1 MHTIKQIEKLQKKT
15 VKQIIEKLSKE
26 YPPIKTSLEYNSVFE
41 LLIAT
46 ILSAQCT
53 DKQVNITTKKLFKEY
68 NKPEDFIKI
77 NRNKLQKI
85 IKSTG
90 YYKIKT
96 DRIIKTSKKLKK
108 NFNSKVPDTMDDL
121 LKLDGVG
128 RKTANI
134 VLSVGYNKTVGI
146 AVDTHVNRVSN
157 RLGLASSFN
166 PEKIE
171 EELMK
176 IIPEK
181 NWDNISILL
190 ILHGRNICLARKPKC
205 QECILNNTC
214 PSKIKY

>member
-1 MHTIKQIEKLQKKT
+1 MQKKT

-26 YPPIKTSLEYNSVFE
+26 YTPIKTSLEYNSVFE

-108 NFNSKVPDTMDDL
+108 NFNSKVPDTMDNL
-121 LKLDGVG
+121 LKLDL
-128 RKTANI
+128 K
-134 VLSVGYNKTVGI
+134 
-146 AVDTHVNRVSN
+146 
-157 RLGLASSFN
+157 GLL
-166 PEKIE
+166 KKK
-171 EELMK
+171 L
-176 IIPEK
+176 
-181 NWDNISILL
+181 
-190 ILHGRNICLARKPKC
+190 
-205 QECILNNTC
+205 
-214 PSKIKY
+214 

>member
-1 MHTIKQIEKLQKKT
+1 MQKKT
-15 VKQIIEKLSKE
+15 VKKTIEKLSKE
-26 YPPIKTSLEYNSVFE
+26 YPPIKTSLKYNTVFE

-53 DKQVNITTKKLFKEY
+53 DKQVNITTKKLFKKY

-77 NRNKLQKI
+77 NKNKLQKI
-85 IKSTG
+85 IRSTG

-96 DRIIKTSKKLKK
+96 DRIIKTSKKLKE
-108 NFNSKVPDTMDDL
+108 NFNSKVPDKMEEL
-121 LKLDGVG
+121 LELNGVG

-157 RLGLASSFN
+157 RLGLTSNSN

-171 EELMK
+171 KELMK
-176 IIPEK
+176 IIPK
-181 NWDNISILL
+181 NNWSNISILL
-190 ILHGRNICLARKPKC
+190 ILHGRNVCLSRKPKC
-205 QECILNNTC
+205 QKCILNNIC
-214 PSKIKY
+214 PSKNKYLT

>member
-1 MHTIKQIEKLQKKT
+1 LQKKT

-157 RLGLASSFN
+157 RLGLASSSN

-214 PSKIKY
+214 PSKIEY

>member
-1 MHTIKQIEKLQKKT
+1 MQTIKQIEKLQKKT

-108 NFNSKVPDTMDDL
+108 NL
-121 LKLDGVG
+121 I
-128 RKTANI
+128 RKFQI
-134 VLSVGYNKTVGI
+134 QW
-146 AVDTHVNRVSN
+146 
-157 RLGLASSFN
+157 
-166 PEKIE
+166 
-171 EELMK
+171 
-176 IIPEK
+176 II
-181 NWDNISILL
+181 
-190 ILHGRNICLARKPKC
+190 
-205 QECILNNTC
+205 
-214 PSKIKY
+214 Y

>member
-1 MHTIKQIEKLQKKT
+1 MQKKT

-157 RLGLASSFN
+157 RLGLASSSN

-214 PSKIKY
+214 PSKIEY